1 MTIEEI
7 LREVALN
14 IRREDRSVDAYIDEL
29 LLYLND
35 MALRVIQELPA
46 GSKVRERAMLRF
58 LGGIESLLYEGG
70 GLDEKV
76 QAVQDMFDLQREVS
90 ERLFEDAADAR
101 PRKRLPA
108 ESERNLGVFV
118 GTRAAIVAAAV
129 GMYAA
134 SLREG
139 VVESVFAERPIRT
152 AELIKAAGEQAKKY
166 LKFELTASITAHNQM
181 VLIEQ
186 ALALGIPY
194 VLYAGPLDERNRP
207 FCAARAKKVYPIQEI
222 FKWRNDNREPAW
234 IYRGGWGC
242 RHLLVPLRSPGEAQ
256 KA

>member
-35 MALRVIQELPA
+35 MALRVIEELPA
-46 GSKVRERAMLRF
+46 GSKIRERAMLRF
-58 LGGIESLLYEGG
+58 LGGIESLLYDGG
-70 GLDEKV
+70 GLDERV
-76 QAVQDMFDLQREVS
+76 QSVQDIFDLQREVS
-90 ERLFEDAADAR
+90 ERLFEDASDAR
-101 PRKRLPA
+101 ARRRLDA
-108 ESERNLGVFV
+108 ESESSLGIYV
-118 GTRAAIVAAAV
+118 GTRTAIVAAAI
-129 GMYAA
+129 GMFAS

-139 VVESVFAERPIRT
+139 VVESIFAERPIRT

-186 ALALGIPY
+186 ALALGVPF
-194 VLYAGPLDERNRP
+194 VLYAGPLDEKNRP
-207 FCAARAKKVYPIQEI
+207 FCSARAKRIFPIREI
-222 FKWRNDNREPAW
+222 FTWRNDNREPAW

-242 RHLLVPLRSPGEAQ
+242 RHLLVPVRSRADGA
-256 KA
+256 